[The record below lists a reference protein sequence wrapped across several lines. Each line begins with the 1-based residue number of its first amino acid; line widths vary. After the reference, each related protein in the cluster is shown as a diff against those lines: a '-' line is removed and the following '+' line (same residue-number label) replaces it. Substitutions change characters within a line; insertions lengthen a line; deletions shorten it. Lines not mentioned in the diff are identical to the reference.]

1 MKKVFGRNYLFNI
14 LCCSVEYDFII
25 TTKTVM
31 NCTYTF
37 MREKFPRMLVSV
49 GEADHHHFDAMG
61 WMLEKVHGK
70 KLEFVLT
77 KAQGLLQ

>member
-1 MKKVFGRNYLFNI
+1 
-14 LCCSVEYDFII
+14 
-25 TTKTVM
+25 M

-37 MREKFPRMLVSV
+37 MRENFPRMLVSV

-70 KLEFVLT
+70 KLELGLN
-77 KAQGLLQ
+77 KAQGLLK